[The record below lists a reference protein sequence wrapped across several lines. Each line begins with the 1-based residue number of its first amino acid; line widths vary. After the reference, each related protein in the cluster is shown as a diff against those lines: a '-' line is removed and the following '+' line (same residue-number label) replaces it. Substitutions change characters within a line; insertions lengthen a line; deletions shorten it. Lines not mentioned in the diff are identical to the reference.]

1 VNAGARSTR
10 AQPPRFKPGASPA
23 RAVAAAVL
31 VAFVWVGLPID
42 ASAAADA
49 APDPALS
56 APAATA
62 TATATA
68 TAPADSATAS
78 ADDIRD
84 IRGPKAYLPPWLIP
98 AIAGALLLG
107 GLAAYAIWRRTRRRR
122 APKIPQPFEIA
133 LERLE
138 ELRPLMHPASVREFS
153 IAISDVVR
161 RYIEEAFA
169 VIATQRTT
177 EEFLHDLLA
186 SAHPSLAPHRKLLA
200 EFLNRCDL
208 AKFAGMSFSRQDLE
222 SLHQSARSFVL
233 STSQSSLVTHDPLPA
248 T

>member
-1 VNAGARSTR
+1 VNAGARSRR
-10 AQPPRFKPGASPA
+10 AQPPRLKLRAFAA
-23 RAVAAAVL
+23 RAAVAAAVAA
-31 VAFVWVGLPID
+31 VAVAALSIAFLSAGPGGAAAATTTADSVPPPAAD
-42 ASAAADA
+42 PASAE
-49 APDPALS
+49 
-56 APAATA
+56 
-62 TATATA
+62 
-68 TAPADSATAS
+68 
-78 ADDIRD
+78 DIRD

-98 AIAGALLLG
+98 AIAGAVLLIA
-107 GLAAYAIWRRTRRRR
+107 LATYAAWRWVRRRR
-122 APKIPQPFEIA
+122 PARTLQPYEIA
-133 LERLE
+133 LQRLE

-161 RYIEEAFA
+161 RYIEEAFS

-186 SAHPSLAPHRKLLA
+186 SAHPALAPHRQLLA

-208 AKFAGMSFSRQDLE
+208 AKFAGMSFSQQDLE

-233 STSQSSLVTHDPLPA
+233 STSKPLVTHDPLPA

>member
-1 VNAGARSTR
+1 VNAGARSSR
-10 AQPPRFKPGASPA
+10 AQPPRSTPRASFAA
-23 RAVAAAVL
+23 RIVAAAAAVL
-31 VAFVWVGLPID
+31 LAFFSVGLPLG
-42 ASAAADA
+42 A
-49 APDPALS
+49 
-56 APAATA
+56 
-62 TATATA
+62 
-68 TAPADSATAS
+68 SATADV
-78 ADDIRD
+78 APATVLAAAPPAADPAAGDDIRD

-98 AIAGALLLG
+98 AIAGALILSA
-107 GLAAYAIWRRTRRRR
+107 LAAYAIWRWARRRR

-138 ELRPLMHPASVREFS
+138 ELRALMHPASVREFS
-153 IAISDVVR
+153 IAISDVIR
-161 RYIEEAFA
+161 RYIEEAFL

-177 EEFLHDLLA
+177 EEFLHDLLT

-208 AKFAGMSFSRQDLE
+208 AKFAGMSFSQRDLE

-233 STSQSSLVTHDPLPA
+233 STSKPPLVTHDPLPA

>member
-1 VNAGARSTR
+1 MNAGARSTR
-10 AQPPRFKPGASPA
+10 AQPPRFKPSASSA

-31 VAFVWVGLPID
+31 AALVWVGLPID

-56 APAATA
+56 APA
-62 TATATA
+62 ATATA

-208 AKFAGMSFSRQDLE
+208 AKFAGMSFSQQDLE

-233 STSQSSLVTHDPLPA
+233 STSRSPLVTHDPLPA